1 MKQFLL
7 TLAGVVAGMMIFF
20 IGVPF
25 LLIMAAVGSP
35 KPIAPKAVLELD
47 LRRNLTDQDP
57 QSPFAMFSSRATSVM
72 GIAETLRRAEDT
84 RWMKP
89 S

>member
-25 LLIMAAVGSP
+25 LLIIPPLWLA
-35 KPIAPKAVLELD
+35 
-47 LRRNLTDQDP
+47 
-57 QSPFAMFSSRATSVM
+57 
-72 GIAETLRRAEDT
+72 RRAVPGGQAVAGE
-84 RWMKP
+84 
-89 S
+89 